1 MDRISIRS
9 VFLAGRLTVNGAR
22 GGESAQA
29 PSTRSAADKGYV
41 ESEREFDMKRLESAV
56 ILQDSLGPLTS
67 FNSSV
72 ELFIV

>member
-1 MDRISIRS
+1 MDRIS
-9 VFLAGRLTVNGAR
+9 LARRLTVNGAH

-29 PSTRSAADKGYV
+29 PSIRSAADRGYV
-41 ESEREFDMKRLESAV
+41 EREREFDMKRSASAAR
-56 ILQDSLGPLTS
+56 LRDSFGPRLTS